1 MKSEINDENSVLW
14 KRLDGIYNRT
24 FFDKAAAKEKITNRV
39 LRKKRI
45 HIIQRYSVAASILLV
60 IGLSFLFFSTDI
72 IIKNK
77 MQSYTSDVSVREINL
92 PDGSTVWLNSN
103 STLLL
108 PENFSSKHRKLFL
121 KGEAFFEVHKDK
133 VNSFRVFSGNSVT
146 EVLGTS
152 FNINSDTITGNTDLI
167 VNTGKVAFYPK
178 SDKRNKRILTPGE
191 YATFNNHD
199 NSIAMVQN
207 PNLNSISW
215 KTGILKFYNTPIKE
229 VCKDLSRHF
238 KKEITCNNQDNEMKL
253 TGTFY
258 NDSLEEILATIRIT
272 LDSEIKVSDNQYLL
286 QN

>member
-1 MKSEINDENSVLW
+1 MKSEINDENSVIW
-14 KRLDGIYNRT
+14 KRLEGIYNKT
-24 FFDKAAAKEKITNRV
+24 HFDKEAAKEKINSRV
-39 LRKKRI
+39 LQKNRI
-45 HIIQRYSVAASILLV
+45 HTIQRYSVAASILVV
-60 IGLSFLFFSTDI
+60 IGLSFLFFNSDI
-72 IIKNK
+72 ILKNK
-77 MQSYTSDVSVREINL
+77 MQSFTSAESVREINL

-108 PENFSSKHRKLFL
+108 PENFSSRHRKLFL

-133 VNSFRVFSGNSVT
+133 DNSFKVFSGNSVI

-152 FNINSDTITGNTDLI
+152 FNINSDTITGNTDLL

-178 SDKRNKRILTPGE
+178 SDKGSKKILTPGE
-191 YATFNNHD
+191 YAIFNNHD
-199 NSIAMVQN
+199 NSITMVQN
-207 PNLNSISW
+207 PNLNAISW
-215 KTGILKFYNTPIKE
+215 KTGVLKFYNTPIEE
-229 VCKDLSRHF
+229 VCKDLSKHF
-238 KKEITCNNQDNEMKL
+238 KKEISFNIQDKEMKL